1 MNQTHE
7 ISVALQSLR
16 NTNARMQ
23 QVVTSLNN
31 VSQSIVA
38 VTGQIDPFWE
48 GGAKEAYAQYLV
60 ELTNNVKQMESNITN
75 RKTELS
81 EALSAYETT
90 EQRTQTAVDVLSVE
104 NIF

>member
-1 MNQTHE
+1 MNQTHK

-31 VSQSIVA
+31 VSQSITA

-60 ELTNNVKQMESNITN
+60 ELTNNVRQMESNITN

-90 EQRTQTAVDVLSVE
+90 EQKTQTAVDVLSVE

>member
-16 NTNARMQ
+16 NTNAQMQ
-23 QVVTSLNN
+23 QVITSLNN
-31 VSQSIVA
+31 VSQSITA

-48 GGAKEAYAQYLV
+48 GGAKEAYAQYLT
-60 ELTNNVKQMESNITN
+60 ELTNNVRQMESNITN

-81 EALSAYETT
+81 EALTAYETT
-90 EQRTQTAVDVLSVE
+90 EQKTQTTVDTLSIE

>member
-1 MNQTHE
+1 MKHTHE

-16 NTNARMQ
+16 STNDRMQ
-23 QVVTSLNN
+23 EVITSLNN
-31 VSQSIVA
+31 VSQSITA

-60 ELTNNVKQMESNITN
+60 ELTNNVRHMESNITN

-81 EALSAYETT
+81 EALTAYETT
-90 EQRTQTAVDVLSVE
+90 EQKTQSTVDVLSVE

>member
-31 VSQSIVA
+31 VSQSIAA

-60 ELTNNVKQMESNITN
+60 ELTNNVRQMESNITN

-90 EQRTQTAVDVLSVE
+90 EQKTQTAVDVLSVE

>member
-23 QVVTSLNN
+23 QVITSLNN
-31 VSQSIVA
+31 VSQSITA

-48 GGAKEAYAQYLV
+48 GGAKEAYAQYLT
-60 ELTNNVKQMESNITN
+60 ELTNNVRQMESNITN

-81 EALSAYETT
+81 EALTAYETT
-90 EQRTQTAVDVLSVE
+90 EQKTQTTVDTLSIE

>member
-31 VSQSIVA
+31 VRQSITA

-60 ELTNNVKQMESNITN
+60 ELTNNVRQMESNITN

-90 EQRTQTAVDVLSVE
+90 EQKTQTAVDVLSVE